1 VIRFLSLFDSEI
13 KAVLPTL
20 GKHIGVNSSKAQKVL
35 GINFIPVESS
45 LVETSHYLVDNGFV
59 A

>member
-1 VIRFLSLFDSEI
+1 
-13 KAVLPTL
+13 
-20 GKHIGVNSSKAQKVL
+20 VNSSKAQKVL
-35 GINFIPVESS
+35 GINFIPVETS